1 MSISKINRVATDDV
15 VKVDGVAVADIA
27 KVDGVAW
34 PAAATFLLDTFSGA
48 TLAFSFR
55 QLKSGV
61 SNCIDVVNS
70 SGSTAT
76 IGFSSGYLDMDALD
90 AHCGVGSGTISRWY
104 DQSGNN
110 RHANQGTSSKRP
122 TIYSSGSRVVVN
134 SKMAASF
141 DGNDRLVISAA
152 QVHTG
157 SFYANCTIRTG
168 STVAN
173 SSILNQ
179 DDAFPSTRVRIAQYL
194 RTAASGTTARVV
206 VFNTAVQNFADNSP
220 ALTANTQ
227 IQISA
232 YATATGTIEAF
243 DNGTT
248 NGSSS
253 YTGTLKTG
261 SHELAIGSSVHGSSP
276 SAFFTGHI
284 QEVILFDGDQPT
296 NRSSIETDVDTFYSI
311 P

>member
-1 MSISKINRVATDDV
+1 MSITKINAVDAGDV
-15 VKVDGVAVADIA
+15 VKIDGVAVADIA
-27 KVDGVAW
+27 KVNGIDW
-34 PAAATFLLDTFSGA
+34 PSAPSYLLDTYSGA
-48 TLAFSFR
+48 TLAYSFR
-55 QLKSGV
+55 QLKTGV
-61 SNCIDVVNS
+61 TNCIDVVNS
-70 SGSTAT
+70 SNITAT
-76 IGFSSGYLDMDALD
+76 IGFSSGYLDLAALD
-90 AHCGVGSGTISRWY
+90 AHCGVGSGTISRWW

-110 RHANQGTSSKRP
+110 RHANQSTASQRP
-122 TIYSSGSRVVVN
+122 TVYSSGAKVQVN

-173 SSILNQ
+173 GSILNQ
-179 DDAFPSTRVRIAQYL
+179 DDAYTSTRVRIAQYL
-194 RTAASGTTARVV
+194 RTAASGSTARVV

-261 SHELAIGSSVHGSSP
+261 SHELAIGSNVHGATP
-276 SAFFTGHI
+276 AAYFTGHI
-284 QEVILFDGDQPT
+284 QEVILWDGDQPS
-296 NRSSIETDVDTFYSI
+296 NRSAIESNVDTYYSI

>member
-1 MSISKINRVATDDV
+1 VSISKINGVATDDV

-27 KVDGVAW
+27 KVDGVEW
-34 PAAATFLLDTFSGA
+34 PAAASFLLDTFSGA

-76 IGFSSGYLDMDALD
+76 IGFSGGYLDTTAL
-90 AHCGVGSGTISRWY
+90 ANHCGSGSGQISRWY

-110 RHANQGTSSKRP
+110 RHASQSTTSQMP
-122 TIYSSGSRVVVN
+122 TIYSSGSLIEVN
-134 SKMAASF
+134 NKAALLF
-141 DGNDRLVISAA
+141 NNDRLLTASA

-157 SFYANCTIRTG
+157 SFYGTSVIRTG
-168 STVAN
+168 STISN
-173 SSILNQ
+173 GQILNQ
-179 DDAFPSTRVRIAQYL
+179 DDSASTPKVRIAQYL
-194 RTAASGTTARVV
+194 RTGSAGTTARVV
-206 VFNTAVQNFADNSP
+206 VFNTSQQNFKDNSP
-220 ALTANTQ
+220 PLSTNTQ
-227 IQISA
+227 LQISA
-232 YATATGTIEAF
+232 YADSTGTLESF

-253 YTGTLKTG
+253 YSGTLSTG
-261 SHELAIGSSVHGSSP
+261 SHEVAIGADARA
-276 SAFFTGHI
+276 SAGGQFSGHI
-284 QEVILFDGDQPT
+284 QEVILFDGDQPS
-296 NRSSIETDVDTFYSI
+296 NRSSIESNVDTFFSI

>member
-1 MSISKINRVATDDV
+1 VSISKINGVATDDV

-27 KVDGVAW
+27 KVDGIEW
-34 PAAATFLLDTFSGA
+34 PAAAAYLLDTYTDA
-48 TLAFSFR
+48 TLAYSFR
-55 QLKSGV
+55 QLKTGV
-61 SNCIDVVNS
+61 TNCIDVVNS
-70 SGSTAT
+70 SNVTAT
-76 IGFSSGYLDMDALD
+76 IGFSGGYLDMAALD
-90 AHCGVGSGTISRWY
+90 AHCGVGNGTISRWY

-110 RHANQGTSSKRP
+110 RHANQSTSTKRP
-122 TIYSSGSRVVVN
+122 TIYSSGARVVVN

-179 DDAFPSTRVRIAQYL
+179 DDSYTPTRVRIAQYL

-206 VFNTAVQNFADNSP
+206 VFNTAQQNFADNSP
-220 ALTANTQ
+220 ALTTNTQ

-261 SHELAIGSSVHGSSP
+261 SHELAIGSNVHGATP
-276 SAFFTGHI
+276 AAFFTGHI
-284 QEVILFDGDQPT
+284 QEVILFDGDQPS
-296 NRSSIETDVDTFYSI
+296 NRSSIESDVDTYYNI

>member
-1 MSISKINRVATDDV
+1 MSISKINGVATDDV
-15 VKVDGVAVADIA
+15 VKVDGVAVADIV
-27 KVDGVAW
+27 KVDGIEW
-34 PAAATFLLDTFSGA
+34 PAAAAYLLDTYTDA
-48 TLAFSFR
+48 TLAYSFR
-55 QLKSGV
+55 QLKTGV
-61 SNCIDVVNS
+61 TNCIDVVNS
-70 SGSTAT
+70 SNVTAT
-76 IGFSSGYLDMDALD
+76 IGFSGGYLDTAALD
-90 AHCGVGSGTISRWY
+90 AHCGVGNGTISRWY

-110 RHANQGTSSKRP
+110 RHANQSTVSKQP
-122 TIYSSGSRVVVN
+122 TIYSSGSRVQVN
-134 SKMAASF
+134 SKSAAYF
-141 DGNDRLVISAA
+141 DGADRLVISAA

-157 SFYANCTIRTG
+157 AFYANCTIRTG
-168 STVAN
+168 STVGN

-179 DDAFPSTRVRIAQYL
+179 DDPYTPTRVRIAQYL
-194 RTAASGTTARVV
+194 RTASSGTTARVV

-261 SHELAIGSSVHGSSP
+261 SHELAIGSNVHGATP
-276 SAFFTGHI
+276 AAFFTGHI
-284 QEVILFDGDQPT
+284 QEVILFDGDQPS
-296 NRSSIETDVDTFYSI
+296 NRSSIESDVDTYYNI

>member
-1 MSISKINRVATDDV
+1 MSISKINGVATDDV

-27 KVDGVAW
+27 KVDGVDW
-34 PAAATFLLDTFSGA
+34 PAASTFLLDTFSGA
-48 TLAFSFR
+48 TLAYSFR

-76 IGFSSGYLDMDALD
+76 IGFSGGYLDMIALD

-110 RHANQGTSSKRP
+110 RHANQSSSSKRP
-122 TIYSSGSRVVVN
+122 TIYSSGARVVVN

-141 DGNDRLVISAA
+141 DGNDRLVISSA

-168 STVAN
+168 STVGN

-179 DDAFPSTRVRIAQYL
+179 DDSYTPTRVRIAQYL
-194 RTAASGTTARVV
+194 RTGASGTTARVV
-206 VFNTAVQNFADNSP
+206 VFNTAQQNFKDNSP

-243 DNGTT
+243 DNSTT

-261 SHELAIGSSVHGSSP
+261 SHELAIGSNVHGTTP
-276 SAFFTGHI
+276 AAFFTGHI
-284 QEVILFDGDQPT
+284 QEVILFDGDQPS
-296 NRSSIETDVDTFYSI
+296 NRSSIESDVDTYYNI